1 MPKTAV
7 ITDTDASL
15 PLELAKKHGI
25 IQVPIMVQFGDESF
39 RSDYDID
46 DAQTFA
52 CVDKSGKLPTT
63 SAPSPGQFVEAYKA
77 AFNAGYDEILCFT
90 VSSEVSAT
98 YIAARNAA
106 ELFPDKEIRVID
118 TQTLAVCQGFM
129 VLAAAK
135 ALEKGLPKEN
145 AIAVAQDVGKRSS
158 LFAALSTVKYL
169 AMSGRVGYLAAGF
182 ASLLEVKPILT
193 VRNGKLDML
202 ERVRTQNKAWE
213 RVVELTVEK
222 AAGNLIEQMA
232 IVHVCAPDAAKKLE
246 EQLRSYLPCPDEIL
260 FTELTPGL
268 SVHSGAGLVGVGI
281 VVSEK

>member
-1 MPKTAV
+1 MSKTAI

-15 PLELAKKHGI
+15 PLELAKKFNI
-25 IQVPIMVQFGDESF
+25 VQVPIMVQFGDESF
-39 RSDYDID
+39 RAVYDID

-52 CVDKSGKLPTT
+52 RIDKTGKLPTT
-63 SAPSPGQFVEAYKA
+63 SAPSPGQFIEAYKT
-77 AFNAGYDEILCFT
+77 AFNAGYDDILCFT

-98 YIAARNAA
+98 YAAALNAA
-106 ELFPDKEIRVID
+106 DLFPDKEITIVD
-118 TQTLAVCQGFM
+118 AQTLTICQGFM
-129 VLAAAK
+129 ALAAAK
-135 ALEKGLPKEN
+135 ALEKGIPKAN
-145 AIAVAQDVGKRSS
+145 AIAAAQDVGKRSS

-182 ASLLEVKPILT
+182 ASLLDVKPILT

-213 RVVELTVEK
+213 RVVELTGEK

-268 SVHSGAGLVGVGI
+268 SIHSGAGLVGVGI